1 MRSFVT
7 WVIVPWAAAAAFWA
21 CFGACVAAEPPA
33 GAPQARVI
41 ASWDPTAC
49 GAPHRVAIEL
59 VDEAGAARSAAVPCE
74 IGALELDGMVY
85 GTYRGRIYAWALG
98 EAERSVAPLELDVG
112 ERVVRIGVAT
122 PR

>member
-1 MRSFVT
+1 MRSFLG
-7 WVIVPWAAAAAFWA
+7 WVFVPWAAVAAFWT

-33 GAPQARVI
+33 GPPQARVI

-49 GAPHRVAIEL
+49 GDPHRVVVEL
-59 VDEAGAARSAAVPCE
+59 ADESGAARSASEPCE
-74 IGALELDGMVY
+74 VGLLELDGVDY

-98 EAERSVAPLELDVG
+98 EAERSVAPLELDID
-112 ERVVRIGVAT
+112 ERVVRVGVAT